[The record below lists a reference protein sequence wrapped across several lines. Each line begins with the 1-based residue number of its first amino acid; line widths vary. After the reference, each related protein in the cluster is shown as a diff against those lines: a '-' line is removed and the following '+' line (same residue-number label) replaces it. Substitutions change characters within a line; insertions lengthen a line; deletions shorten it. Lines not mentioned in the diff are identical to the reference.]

1 MTVAVYAGMFDP
13 VTNGHVDIATRSAR
27 LFDKLI
33 ICILEDPTGEHF
45 YFTTAERV
53 AMVKDATKN
62 IPNVEVHSFNGMV
75 TDYAKRVGAQT
86 LIRGL
91 RMSSDFELEFERA
104 LSNKELYPELE
115 TLCLMTCLE
124 YQYLTARG
132 LKEVVSLGGNIDS
145 MVPINVAKALKKKLL
160 TKKMTF

>member
-33 ICILEDPTGEHF
+33 ISVLEDPTGARF

-53 AMVKDATKN
+53 AMVKEATKN
-62 IPNVEVHSFNGMV
+62 IPNAEVQSFNGMV
-75 TDYAKRVGAQT
+75 TDYAKSVGAQT

-145 MVPINVAKALKKKLL
+145 MVPVNVAKALKKKLL

>member
-1 MTVAVYAGMFDP
+1 
-13 VTNGHVDIATRSAR
+13 
-27 LFDKLI
+27 
-33 ICILEDPTGEHF
+33 
-45 YFTTAERV
+45 
-53 AMVKDATKN
+53 MVKEATKN
-62 IPNVEVHSFNGMV
+62 IPNAEVQSFNGMV
-75 TDYAKRVGAQT
+75 TDYAKSVGAQT

-145 MVPINVAKALKKKLL
+145 MVPVNVAKALKKKLL

>member
-33 ICILEDPTGEHF
+33 ISILEDPAGGRF

-53 AMVKDATKN
+53 AMVKEATKN
-62 IPNVEVHSFNGMV
+62 IPNVEVQSFNGMV
-75 TDYAKRVGAQT
+75 TDYAKHVGAQT

-145 MVPINVAKALKKKLL
+145 MVPQNVAKALKRKLL
-160 TKKMTF
+160 IKKMIF

>member
-13 VTNGHVDIATRSAR
+13 VTNGHVDIATRAAK
-27 LFDKLI
+27 LFDKI
-33 ICILEDPTGEHF
+33 IISILEDPTGERCF
-45 YFTTAERV
+45 FTTAERV
-53 AMVKDATKN
+53 KMTQEANKH
-62 IPNVEVHSFNGMV
+62 ILNVEVQSFYGLV
-75 TDYAKRVGAQT
+75 TDYARSVGAQT

-115 TLCLMTCLE
+115 TVCLMTRLE

-132 LKEVVSLGGNIDS
+132 LKEVVSLGGNVDT
-145 MVPINVAKALKKKLL
+145 MVPPNVAKALKQKILV
-160 TKKMTF
+160 KKMTF